1 MTLENSTVNTSPSTD
16 LRQIALDCVSAMG
29 DIFWDFKPERDV
41 PLEFRDPCDIAADA
55 VERALGEVV
64 FDVLGANHAAISLRS
79 EYETLIAELPE
90 ARTDQHI
97 VGTLVAN
104 ADWTP
109 KGAREVLQLARRYG
123 TSILRNALALAEAM
137 KIADGNAGL

>member
-1 MTLENSTVNTSPSTD
+1 MNTSPSTD
-16 LRQIALDCVSAMG
+16 LRQTALGCVSDMG

-55 VERALGEVV
+55 VERTLREVV
-64 FDVLGANHAAISLRS
+64 FDALGANRAAFTLRS

-90 ARTDQHI
+90 TPTDEHI
-97 VGTLVAN
+97 VGALVAN
-104 ADWTP
+104 ADWSAN
-109 KGAREVLQLARRYG
+109 GAREVFQLARRYG

-137 KIADGNAGL
+137 NIEDGNAGL